1 MSNQAPTSLPQV
13 GKLVSVVPV
22 GLKEAALDSPTFR
35 ATTTHF
41 ADQVDFLEKWL
52 DGYAKAATRLSS
64 ELTAMESVVNSFLS
78 YSTHPLV
85 VSEAVVDHDYTLLAM
100 RRCGEGSKGLWSGLV
115 TTTRKMESLIAEPI
129 RDFIQEDLRHFKEIR
144 RNLEQTQKS
153 YDYLQA
159 RYASQSKSKEAS
171 ALREEAFQLH
181 EAHKAYLKASMDF
194 SVQAPQVKNALD
206 RLLVKVS
213 FDQWREFRGY
223 HNNNSGSFS
232 KWGHE
237 MDRIK
242 GWLHEMEGSEK
253 SSKRELLSTRKHI
266 EEAAEAAARPSRELE
281 DYNISTVP
289 YLGSRPMSTLNVSK
303 EVRPE
308 KQGWLYLRTLS
319 GKPTRTVWVKR
330 WAFLKNG
337 IFGCLVQGARTGG
350 VEESERIGV
359 LLCSIRPAFQEDRR
373 FCFQVKTKNNTILLQ
388 TDSQKELTEW
398 IAAFEAAKQKAL
410 ENPAS
415 TDLSV
420 SGKVT
425 VQDPAFSISQP
436 PAPEFAADPA
446 DSFTTNIH
454 DEPTN
459 GDRSATLPVPDR
471 DGHTMRNSTDIGTAR
486 RLTGLDGEG
495 STREHAREHT
505 SRLIQKLDLHRRS
518 NNAPPSSPSIP
529 GPAGGIASLISASHN
544 ILPYSSNVS
553 LNVNDEST
561 NSARSLSNV
570 DEPGSSLAP
579 ATLTNP
585 PAPTSMS
592 KAAVVVRNERG
603 IGLGVSDSTGG
614 MPSGM
619 MANVWGTSNW
629 GFLNRLEREQ
639 PQIDGVSD
647 NAPEGRPSST
657 LSDTAKGTLVAQ
669 PDKDGAPAEARP
681 KSGPRHRQTVSL
693 DGDEVKLTQSIL
705 GIGHEY
711 PSYYPQHLRIQDSQ
725 FRLLFPDVKRAE
737 ALVLVFRATW
747 SPNDQ
752 QEFPGRAYVTTR
764 NIYFYSHHFGL
775 VLTTGVS
782 LESIKE
788 VTAASGRDCDFLFLH
803 TIPPLGS
810 DTPGRIT
817 IKTFLEPLRLLQKRL
832 NFLIQ
837 GSIAVEQLSLE
848 SLIKALIKMD
858 TGTPARSSS
867 VDSWEDLPSGLAD
880 IRSSDGKPIHSS
892 HGKDIRAPIYIDK
905 DLELDAGRAGRG
917 RDVAKFRLP
926 TQPVE
931 YVPQGDLVLA
941 SEKILD
947 ISPKALFH
955 ILFGD
960 KSAVWQL
967 LLHER
972 QARDIKQG
980 PWASTEA
987 QHLRRDFHYNI
998 CTTDVLG
1005 RTHENT
1011 ISDYQI
1017 IDVLNDHLCY
1027 VITDKKTPWHLPFR
1041 RSFRLVTKVVITFQA
1056 KSKSKLAI
1064 YTKVE
1069 WLWTPYGLKNV
1080 IDKKASDDLEQDSL
1094 DLLDLATDQVRRLG
1108 AHSRTKKAITI
1119 FGHVGRQN
1127 FVSEF
1132 HSAGSNM
1139 KLESRKTRQQ
1149 RAMHELIFE
1158 TVLSFLETTVSFL
1171 MMWAFGVVRWTWKT
1185 VSAHRVI
1192 LFMLAASAMVN
1203 GYYSSRDSWDWWHE
1217 RHAGNFL
1224 ARLGVQPNL
1233 VMTKSIYMRDIDE
1246 AVANSTIWA
1255 GGENPSNCFATFQ
1268 EQTMR
1273 YADMPLSISIS
1284 SPRDALTKSAIKRFQ
1299 QTRERLGMY
1308 RHNLLV
1314 ALRVVNSI
1322 EKEVVEAEWQRWL
1335 REEVRRCRQVETLL
1349 GGETAQGDDT
1359 QLGGT
1364 ARAERIFAE
1373 HADDIKHWYEEY
1385 CSSCRM
1391 EEEHAI
1397 ATGSD
1402 DLLP

>member
-1 MSNQAPTSLPQV
+1 MSTQAQPPLPQV
-13 GKLVSVVPV
+13 GKLLSVVPV

-35 ATTTHF
+35 ATTLHF
-41 ADQVDFLEKWL
+41 SDQVDFIEKWL
-52 DGYAKAATRLSS
+52 DGYAKAATKLSCD
-64 ELTAMESVVNSFLS
+64 LTALENVVNNFLS
-78 YSTHPLV
+78 YSTHPLA

-100 RRCGEGSKGLWSGLV
+100 RGCGEGSKDLWSGLI
-115 TTTRKMESLIAEPI
+115 TTTRKLESLISEPI

-144 RNLEQTQKS
+144 RNLDQTQKS

-181 EAHKAYLKASMDF
+181 EAHKAYLKAAMDY
-194 SVQAPQVKNALD
+194 SVQGPQVRNALD

-213 FDQWREFRGY
+213 CDQWREFRGF
-223 HNNNSGSFS
+223 HNHNSGTFS
-232 KWGHE
+232 KWSRE

-253 SSKRELLSTRKHI
+253 ASKRELLSTRKHI
-266 EEAAEAAARPSRELE
+266 EEAAEFAARPSRELE

-289 YLGSRPMSTLNVSK
+289 YLGSRPISTLNVSK
-303 EVRPE
+303 EMRPE
-308 KQGWLYLRTLS
+308 KQGWLYLRTFP
-319 GKPTRTVWVKR
+319 GKPARTVWIKR
-330 WAFLKNG
+330 WAFLKHG
-337 IFGCLVQGARTGG
+337 IFGCLVQGPRTGG

-359 LLCSIRPAFQEDRR
+359 LLCSIRPAFQEERR

-388 TDSQKELTEW
+388 ADNQKELMEW
-398 IAAFEAAKQKAL
+398 IGAFEAAKQKAL

-436 PAPEFAADPA
+436 PAAEFAADPV
-446 DSFTTNIH
+446 DSLTPYTN
-454 DEPTN
+454 DEPGA
-459 GDRSATLPVPDR
+459 GDRSTTLPVPDR
-471 DGHTMRNSTDIGTAR
+471 DGYTMRNSTDFGGGR
-486 RLTGLDGEG
+486 RSTGLDSE
-495 STREHAREHT
+495 SSAREHT
-505 SRLIQKLDLHRRS
+505 SRLIQKLDLHRKS
-518 NNAPPSSPSIP
+518 NNAAPLSPSLP

-544 ILPYSSNVS
+544 IIPYSNAGPLSV
-553 LNVNDEST
+553 DDKRG
-561 NSARSLSNV
+561 RSLSNV

-579 ATLTNP
+579 ATLANP
-585 PAPTSMS
+585 PAPTNMS
-592 KAAVVVRNERG
+592 KAAVVVSNERG

-619 MANVWGTSNW
+619 MANLWGSSNW
-629 GFLNRLEREQ
+629 GFMNKLQREQ
-639 PQIDGVSD
+639 NQIDGVSGD
-647 NAPEGRPSST
+647 VPEGRSSST
-657 LSDTAKGTLVAQ
+657 LSNTSTRTIAAQ
-669 PDKDGAPAEARP
+669 PDAAGALAAPRQQ
-681 KSGPRHRQTVSL
+681 SGPRHRQTVSL
-693 DGDEVKLTQSIL
+693 DGDDVKLTQVSL
-705 GIGHEY
+705 GIGPEY
-711 PSYYPQHLRIQDSQ
+711 PSYYPQQLKIQDAQ
-725 FRLLFPDVKRAE
+725 FRLLFPDVKRDE

-747 SPNDQ
+747 APNDQ

-764 NIYFYSHHFGL
+764 TIYFYSHHFGL

-782 LESIKE
+782 LDSIKE
-788 VTAASGRDCDFLFLH
+788 VTAAPGRDCDFLFLH

-810 DTPGRIT
+810 DTPGRGT

-837 GSIAVEQLSLE
+837 RSIAVEQLTLE

-858 TGTPARSSS
+858 TGSPARNSSA
-867 VDSWEDLPSGLAD
+867 DSWENLSPGLAD
-880 IRSSDGKPIHSS
+880 IKHDGGKHADLS
-892 HGKDIRAPIYIDK
+892 HAKDIQLPIYIDK
-905 DLELDAGRAGRG
+905 DLELDGGRTGRG
-917 RDVAKFRLP
+917 RDIAKFRLP

-931 YVPQGDLVLA
+931 YVPQGDLVLVT
-941 SEKILD
+941 EKILD
-947 ISPKALFH
+947 VSPKALFH

-980 PWASTEA
+980 PWASTELR
-987 QHLRRDFHYNI
+987 HLRRDFHYNI
-998 CTTDVLG
+998 GTTDILG
-1005 RTHENT
+1005 RSHENA

-1041 RSFRLVTKVVITFQA
+1041 RSFRLVSKVVITFQA

-1069 WLWTPYGLKNV
+1069 WLWSPYGLKNI

-1094 DLLDLATDQVRRLG
+1094 DLVDLVSDQVRRLG
-1108 AHSRTKKAITI
+1108 VHSRTKKAITI
-1119 FGHVGRQN
+1119 FGHVGRQSH
-1127 FVSEF
+1127 VSHF
-1132 HSAGSNM
+1132 SGAGSNL
-1139 KLESRKTRQQ
+1139 KLEPRKPRTQ
-1149 RAMHELIFE
+1149 RAMHELLLE
-1158 TVLSFLETTVSFL
+1158 TFLSFLETSVSFL
-1171 MMWAFGVVRWTWKT
+1171 MMWTFGVVRWSWKT
-1185 VSAHRVI
+1185 VSAHKII
-1192 LFMLAASAMVN
+1192 LTMLATSALLN

-1217 RHAGNFL
+1217 RHAGNFM

-1233 VMTKSIYMRDIDE
+1233 VMSKSIYMRDIDD
-1246 AVANSTIWA
+1246 AVANSTIWSGTGNA
-1255 GGENPSNCFATFQ
+1255 TNCFATFH
-1268 EQTMR
+1268 EQTTR
-1273 YADMPLSISIS
+1273 YSEMPLSLRASG
-1284 SPRDALTKSAIKRFQ
+1284 PRDALTKSAIKRFQ

-1322 EKEVVEAEWQRWL
+1322 EKEVIQTEWERWL
-1335 REEVRRCRQVETLL
+1335 REEVRRCRQVEILL
-1349 GGETAQGDDT
+1349 GEEATQSDDSQTGRTAK
-1359 QLGGT
+1359 
-1364 ARAERIFAE
+1364 AERVFAE
-1373 HADDIKHWYEEY
+1373 HADNVKQWYEEY

-1391 EEEHAI
+1391 EQEKVVFNDR
-1397 ATGSD
+1397 G
-1402 DLLP
+1402 DLIP

>member
-1 MSNQAPTSLPQV
+1 MSTQAQTPLPQV

-35 ATTTHF
+35 ATTLHF
-41 ADQVDFLEKWL
+41 FDQVDFIEKWL
-52 DGYAKAATRLSS
+52 DGYAKAATKLSC
-64 ELTAMESVVNSFLS
+64 ELTALESVVSNFLS
-78 YSTHPLV
+78 YSAHPLV

-100 RRCGEGSKGLWSGLV
+100 RRCGEGSKDLWSGLI
-115 TTTRKMESLIAEPI
+115 TTTRKLESLISEPI

-181 EAHKAYLKASMDF
+181 EAHKAYLKAAMDY
-194 SVQAPQVKNALD
+194 SVQGPQVRNALD

-213 FDQWREFRGY
+213 CDQWREFRGF
-223 HNNNSGSFS
+223 HNHNSGTFL
-232 KWGHE
+232 KWSRE

-266 EEAAEAAARPSRELE
+266 EEAAEYAARPSRELE

-289 YLGSRPMSTLNVSK
+289 YLGSRPISNLNVSK
-303 EVRPE
+303 EMRPE

-319 GKPTRTVWVKR
+319 GKPARTVWVKR
-330 WAFLKNG
+330 WAFLKHG
-337 IFGCLVQGARTGG
+337 IFGCLVQGSRTGG

-359 LLCSIRPAFQEDRR
+359 LLCSIRPAFQEERR

-388 TDSQKELTEW
+388 ADNQKELIEW
-398 IAAFEAAKQKAL
+398 IGAFEAAKQKAL

-436 PAPEFAADPA
+436 PASEFAADPA
-446 DSFTTNIH
+446 DSLTPHTN
-454 DEPTN
+454 DEPGA
-459 GDRSATLPVPDR
+459 GDRSMTLPVPDR
-471 DGHTMRNSTDIGTAR
+471 DGYTMRNSTDIGSGR
-486 RLTGLDGEG
+486 RPTGLDGE
-495 STREHAREHT
+495 SSAREHAKEHT
-505 SRLIQKLDLHRRS
+505 SRLIQKLDLHRKS
-518 NNAPPSSPSIP
+518 NNAAPISPSIP
-529 GPAGGIASLISASHN
+529 GPTGGIASLISASHN
-544 ILPYSSNVS
+544 ILPYSNTGP
-553 LNVNDEST
+553 LNVNVDG
-561 NSARSLSNV
+561 NRGRSLSNV
-570 DEPGSSLAP
+570 EEPGSSLAP
-579 ATLTNP
+579 ATLANP

-592 KAAVVVRNERG
+592 KAAVVVSNERG

-619 MANVWGTSNW
+619 MANLWGSSNW
-629 GFLNRLEREQ
+629 GFMNKFQGEQ
-639 PQIDGVSD
+639 RVVDGASD
-647 NAPEGRPSST
+647 DTAEGQPSST
-657 LSDTAKGTLVAQ
+657 LSDTSTRTIAAQ
-669 PDKDGAPAEARP
+669 PDAAGALEAPRQQL
-681 KSGPRHRQTVSL
+681 GPRHRQTVSL
-693 DGDEVKLTQSIL
+693 DGDDVKLTQVSL

-711 PSYYPQHLRIQDSQ
+711 PSYYPQQLKIQDAQ
-725 FRLLFPDVKRAE
+725 FRLLFPDVKRDE

-764 NIYFYSHHFGL
+764 NVYFYSHHFGL

-788 VTAASGRDCDFLFLH
+788 VTAAPGRDCDFLFLH

-810 DTPGRIT
+810 DTPGRVT

-837 GSIAVEQLSLE
+837 GSIAVEQLTLE

-858 TGTPARSSS
+858 TGSPARNSSA
-867 VDSWEDLPSGLAD
+867 DSWEDLSSGLAD
-880 IRSSDGKPIHSS
+880 IKHDGGKPIDFS
-892 HGKDIRAPIYIDK
+892 HAKDIRLPIYIDK
-905 DLELDAGRAGRG
+905 DLELDAGRTGRG
-917 RDVAKFRLP
+917 RDIAKFRLP

-931 YVPQGDLVLA
+931 YVPQGDLVLVT
-941 SEKILD
+941 EKILD

-980 PWASTEA
+980 PWVSTELR
-987 QHLRRDFHYNI
+987 HLRRDFHYNI
-998 CTTDVLG
+998 GTTDILG
-1005 RTHENT
+1005 RTRGNA

-1041 RSFRLVTKVVITFQA
+1041 RSFRLVSKVVITFQA

-1069 WLWTPYGLKNV
+1069 WLWSPYGLKSV

-1094 DLLDLATDQVRRLG
+1094 DLVDLVSDQVRRLG

-1119 FGHVGRQN
+1119 FGHVGRQKH
-1127 FVSEF
+1127 VSEF
-1132 HSAGSNM
+1132 SGAGSNL
-1139 KLESRKTRQQ
+1139 KLEPRKPRTQ
-1149 RAMHELIFE
+1149 RAMHELLLE
-1158 TVLSFLETTVSFL
+1158 TLLSFLETSVSFL
-1171 MMWAFGVVRWTWKT
+1171 MMWVFGVVRWSWKT
-1185 VSAHRVI
+1185 LSAHKII
-1192 LFMLAASAMVN
+1192 LIMLATSAILN

-1217 RHAGNFL
+1217 RHAGNFM

-1233 VMTKSIYMRDIDE
+1233 VMSKSIYMRDIDD
-1246 AVANSTIWA
+1246 AVANSTIWPRTGNA
-1255 GGENPSNCFATFQ
+1255 SDCFATFH

-1273 YADMPLSISIS
+1273 YSEMPLSLTPSG
-1284 SPRDALTKSAIKRFQ
+1284 PRDALTKSAIKRFQ

-1322 EKEVVEAEWQRWL
+1322 EKEVVQTEWERWL
-1335 REEVRRCRQVETLL
+1335 REEVRRCRQVEVLL
-1349 GGETAQGDDT
+1349 GGEATRGDDPQT
-1359 QLGGT
+1359 GRT
-1364 ARAERIFAE
+1364 AKAERIFAE
-1373 HADDIKHWYEEY
+1373 HADDVKQWYEEY
-1385 CSSCRM
+1385 CSSCRI
-1391 EEEHAI
+1391 EQQQVI
-1397 ATGSD
+1397 FNDRG
-1402 DLLP
+1402 DLIP

>member
-1 MSNQAPTSLPQV
+1 MSTQAETPLPQL

-35 ATTTHF
+35 ATTLHF
-41 ADQVDFLEKWL
+41 SEQIDFIEKWL
-52 DGYAKAATRLSS
+52 DGYAKAATKLSC
-64 ELTAMESVVNSFLS
+64 ELTTLESVVNNFLS

-100 RRCGEGSKGLWSGLV
+100 RRCGEGSKDIWSGLI
-115 TTTRKMESLIAEPI
+115 TTTRKLESLISEPI
-129 RDFIQEDLRHFKEIR
+129 RDFMQEDLRHFKEIR
-144 RNLEQTQKS
+144 RSLDQTQKS

-181 EAHKAYLKASMDF
+181 EAHKAYLKAAMDY
-194 SVQAPQVKNALD
+194 SVKGPQVRNALD

-213 FDQWREFRGY
+213 CDQWREFRGF
-223 HNNNSGSFS
+223 HDHNSGTFS
-232 KWGHE
+232 KWTRE

-266 EEAAEAAARPSRELE
+266 EEAAEFAARPSRELE
-281 DYNISTVP
+281 DYNLSTVP
-289 YLGSRPMSTLNVSK
+289 YLGSRPISTLNLSK
-303 EVRPE
+303 DMRPE
-308 KQGWLYLRTLS
+308 KQGWLYLRIFS

-330 WAFLKNG
+330 WAFLKHG
-337 IFGCLVQGARTGG
+337 IFGCLVQGSRTGG

-359 LLCSIRPAFQEDRR
+359 LLCSIRPAFQEERR

-388 TDSQKELTEW
+388 ADNQKELMEW
-398 IAAFEAAKQKAL
+398 LGAFEAAKQKAL

-436 PAPEFAADPA
+436 PASEFAADPA
-446 DSFTTNIH
+446 DSLTPHTN
-454 DEPTN
+454 DEPGA
-459 GDRSATLPVPDR
+459 GDRSMTLPVPDR
-471 DGHTMRNSTDIGTAR
+471 DGYTTRNSTDIGSGR
-486 RLTGLDGEG
+486 RPTGLDSE
-495 STREHAREHT
+495 SSARELAREHT

-518 NNAPPSSPSIP
+518 NNAAPLSPSIL

-544 ILPYSSNVS
+544 ILPSSNTGPP
-553 LNVNDEST
+553 NVEANRG
-561 NSARSLSNV
+561 RSLSDV

-579 ATLTNP
+579 ATLANP
-585 PAPTSMS
+585 PAPTNMS
-592 KAAVVVRNERG
+592 RAAVVVSNERG

-619 MANVWGTSNW
+619 MANLWGSSNW
-629 GFLNRLEREQ
+629 GFMNKIQREQ
-639 PQIDGVSD
+639 HNIDGVSEET
-647 NAPEGRPSST
+647 PEGRLSST
-657 LSDTAKGTLVAQ
+657 LGDASTRRTAAQ
-669 PDKDGAPAEARP
+669 PDAAGASATPRQQL
-681 KSGPRHRQTVSL
+681 GPRHRQTVSL
-693 DGDEVKLTQSIL
+693 DGDDVKLTQVSL
-705 GIGHEY
+705 GIEHDY
-711 PSYYPQHLRIQDSQ
+711 PSSYPQQLRIQDAQ
-725 FRLLFPDVKRAE
+725 FRLLFPDVKRDE

-788 VTAASGRDCDFLFLH
+788 VTAAPGRDCDFLFLH

-810 DTPGRIT
+810 ENPGRVT

-837 GSIAVEQLSLE
+837 GSTAVEQLTLE
-848 SLIKALIKMD
+848 SLIKALLKMD
-858 TGTPARSSS
+858 IGPPVRNSSA
-867 VDSWEDLPSGLAD
+867 DSLEEISSGLAD
-880 IRSSDGKPIHSS
+880 TKNDGGKPTDPS
-892 HGKDIRAPIYIDK
+892 HAKDIRLPIYIDK
-905 DLELDAGRAGRG
+905 DLELDGGRTGRG
-917 RDVAKFRLP
+917 RDIAKFRLP
-926 TQPVE
+926 AQPVE
-931 YVPQGDLVLA
+931 FVPQGDLVLVT
-941 SEKILD
+941 EKILD

-980 PWASTEA
+980 PWASTELR
-987 QHLRRDFHYNI
+987 HLRREFHYNI
-998 CTTDVLG
+998 GTTDILG
-1005 RTHENT
+1005 RTHENAL
-1011 ISDYQI
+1011 SDYQI

-1027 VITDKKTPWHLPFR
+1027 VVTDKKTPWHLPFR
-1041 RSFRLVTKVVITFQA
+1041 RSFRLVSKVVITFQA

-1069 WLWTPYGLKNV
+1069 WLWSPYGLRNV
-1080 IDKKASDDLEQDSL
+1080 IDKKASDDLEQDAL
-1094 DLLDLATDQVRRLG
+1094 DLVDLVSDQVRRLG

-1119 FGHVGRQN
+1119 FGHVGRQSH
-1127 FVSEF
+1127 VSHF
-1132 HSAGSNM
+1132 SGAGSNL
-1139 KLESRKTRQQ
+1139 KLEPRKPRTQ
-1149 RAMHELIFE
+1149 RAMHELLLE
-1158 TVLSFLETTVSFL
+1158 TFLSFLETSVSFL
-1171 MMWAFGVVRWTWKT
+1171 MMWAFDVVRWSWKT
-1185 VSAHRVI
+1185 VSAHKII
-1192 LFMLAASAMVN
+1192 LTMLATSALLN

-1217 RHAGNFL
+1217 RHAGNFM

-1233 VMTKSIYMRDIDE
+1233 VMSKSIYMRDIDD
-1246 AVANSTIWA
+1246 AVANTTIWP
-1255 GGENPSNCFATFQ
+1255 GTGNTSDCFATFH

-1273 YADMPLSISIS
+1273 YSEMPLSLSAS
-1284 SPRDALTKSAIKRFQ
+1284 GPRDALTKSAIKRFQ
-1299 QTRERLGMY
+1299 QTRERLGLY

-1322 EKEVVEAEWQRWL
+1322 EKEVIQTEWERWL
-1335 REEVRRCRQVETLL
+1335 REEVRRCRQVEVLL
-1349 GGETAQGDDT
+1349 GKEATQGEDSQTGRTAK
-1359 QLGGT
+1359 
-1364 ARAERIFAE
+1364 AERVFAE
-1373 HADDIKHWYEEY
+1373 HADNVKQWYEEY

-1391 EEEHAI
+1391 EQEQVI
-1397 ATGSD
+1397 SNGRG
-1402 DLLP
+1402 DLIP

>member
-1 MSNQAPTSLPQV
+1 MSTQAQTPLPQV

-35 ATTTHF
+35 ATTLHF
-41 ADQVDFLEKWL
+41 SDQVDFIEKWL
-52 DGYAKAATRLSS
+52 DGYAKAATKLSC
-64 ELTAMESVVNSFLS
+64 ELTALESVVSNFLS

-100 RRCGEGSKGLWSGLV
+100 RRCGEGSKDLWSGLI
-115 TTTRKMESLIAEPI
+115 TTTRKLESLISEPI

-171 ALREEAFQLH
+171 SLREEAFQLH
-181 EAHKAYLKASMDF
+181 EAHKAYLKAAMDY
-194 SVQAPQVKNALD
+194 SVQGPQLRNALD

-213 FDQWREFRGY
+213 CDQWREFRGF
-223 HNNNSGSFS
+223 HNHNSGTFS
-232 KWGHE
+232 KWSRE

-266 EEAAEAAARPSRELE
+266 EEAAEFAARPSRELE

-289 YLGSRPMSTLNVSK
+289 YLGSRPISNLNVSK
-303 EVRPE
+303 EMRPE

-319 GKPTRTVWVKR
+319 GKPARTVWVKR
-330 WAFLKNG
+330 WAFLKHG
-337 IFGCLVQGARTGG
+337 IFGCLVQGSRTGG

-359 LLCSIRPAFQEDRR
+359 LLCSIRPAFQEERR

-388 TDSQKELTEW
+388 ADNQKELMEW
-398 IAAFEAAKQKAL
+398 IGAFEAAKQKAL

-436 PAPEFAADPA
+436 PASEFAADPA
-446 DSFTTNIH
+446 DSLCPHTN
-454 DEPTN
+454 DEPGA
-459 GDRSATLPVPDR
+459 GDRSMTLPVPDR
-471 DGHTMRNSTDIGTAR
+471 DGYTMRNSTDIGSGR
-486 RLTGLDGEG
+486 RPTGLDSE
-495 STREHAREHT
+495 SSAREHAREHT
-505 SRLIQKLDLHRRS
+505 SRLIQKLDLHRKS
-518 NNAPPSSPSIP
+518 NNAAPMSPSIP

-544 ILPYSSNVS
+544 ILPYSNTGP
-553 LNVNDEST
+553 LNVNGDDKRG
-561 NSARSLSNV
+561 RSLSNV

-579 ATLTNP
+579 ATLANP

-592 KAAVVVRNERG
+592 KAAVVVSNERG

-619 MANVWGTSNW
+619 MANLWGSSNW
-629 GFLNRLEREQ
+629 GFMNKYQREQ
-639 PQIDGVSD
+639 RQIDGASD
-647 NAPEGRPSST
+647 GTAEGQPSST
-657 LSDTAKGTLVAQ
+657 LSDTSTRTIAAQ
-669 PDKDGAPAEARP
+669 PDVAGALAAPRQQ
-681 KSGPRHRQTVSL
+681 SGPRHRQTVSL
-693 DGDEVKLTQSIL
+693 DGDDVKLTQVSL

-711 PSYYPQHLRIQDSQ
+711 PSYYPQQLKIQDAQ
-725 FRLLFPDVKRAE
+725 FRLLFPDVKRDE

-788 VTAASGRDCDFLFLH
+788 VTAAPGRDCDFLFLH

-810 DTPGRIT
+810 DTPGRVT

-837 GSIAVEQLSLE
+837 GSIAVEQLTLE

-858 TGTPARSSS
+858 TGSPARNSSA
-867 VDSWEDLPSGLAD
+867 DSWEDLSSGLAD
-880 IRSSDGKPIHSS
+880 IKHDGGKPTDFS
-892 HGKDIRAPIYIDK
+892 HAKDIRLPIYIDK
-905 DLELDAGRAGRG
+905 DLELDAGRTGRG
-917 RDVAKFRLP
+917 RDIAKFRLP

-931 YVPQGDLVLA
+931 YIPQGDLVLVT
-941 SEKILD
+941 EKILD

-980 PWASTEA
+980 PWASTELR
-987 QHLRRDFHYNI
+987 HLRRDFHYNI
-998 CTTDVLG
+998 GTTDILG
-1005 RTHENT
+1005 RTHENA

-1041 RSFRLVTKVVITFQA
+1041 RSFRLVSKVVITFQA

-1069 WLWTPYGLKNV
+1069 WLWSPYGLKSV

-1094 DLLDLATDQVRRLG
+1094 DLVDLVSDQVRRLG

-1127 FVSEF
+1127 HVSEF
-1132 HSAGSNM
+1132 SGAGSNL
-1139 KLESRKTRQQ
+1139 KLEPRKPRTQ
-1149 RAMHELIFE
+1149 RAIHELLLE
-1158 TVLSFLETTVSFL
+1158 TFLSFLETSVSFL
-1171 MMWAFGVVRWTWKT
+1171 MMWAFDVVRWSWKT
-1185 VSAHRVI
+1185 VSAHKII
-1192 LFMLAASAMVN
+1192 LTMLAISAILN

-1217 RHAGNFL
+1217 RHAGNFM

-1233 VMTKSIYMRDIDE
+1233 VMSKSIHMRDIDD
-1246 AVANSTIWA
+1246 AVANSTIWPGTGNA
-1255 GGENPSNCFATFQ
+1255 SDCFATFH

-1273 YADMPLSISIS
+1273 YSEMPLSLSPS
-1284 SPRDALTKSAIKRFQ
+1284 GPRDVLTKSAIKRFQ

-1322 EKEVVEAEWQRWL
+1322 EKEVVQTEWERWL
-1335 REEVRRCRQVETLL
+1335 REEVRRCRQVEVLL
-1349 GGETAQGDDT
+1349 GGETTQGDDSQT
-1359 QLGGT
+1359 GRT
-1364 ARAERIFAE
+1364 AKAERVFAE
-1373 HADDIKHWYEEY
+1373 HADDVKQWYEEY

-1391 EEEHAI
+1391 EQQQVI
-1397 ATGSD
+1397 FNDRG
-1402 DLLP
+1402 DLIP